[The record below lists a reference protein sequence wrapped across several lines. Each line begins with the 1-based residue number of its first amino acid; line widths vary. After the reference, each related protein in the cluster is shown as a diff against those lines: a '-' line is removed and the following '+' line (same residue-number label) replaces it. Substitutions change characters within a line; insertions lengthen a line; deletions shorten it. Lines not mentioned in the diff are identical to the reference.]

1 MADTRPTA
9 ILILA
14 VIQGLVLYA
23 LHLAITGELGLARPP
38 AVLLPLYL
46 LAIFLPLTAQLLS
59 RFLRE
64 RVLWN
69 CLGVFA
75 VLLIVFGVHFALNV
89 LPEGKLNS
97 GTADL
102 IGPSLLPAVV
112 LWLVLVAFLRARL
125 ESGRWRPEYR
135 VLFAAAWRNK
145 LTLLEAFVFVGLL
158 WLLLLLWGEL
168 FRTLKINFFKELF
181 GRPLFIY
188 PVTAIA
194 LGLALHLIGSID
206 RFVDVVLGQVLSLLK
221 WLAPVAGLI
230 VVLFVFALAPQLP
243 ALFADG
249 LRPISAGWMLW
260 LVAVTL
266 LLLNAAYQDGGVDR
280 PYGAALSVAMRVVP
294 PMLAVIALTALY
306 ALYVRIDAFGLT
318 VSRYWGFIVAVM
330 GTAHTLAHAVAA
342 VKRGPWM
349 RGISRAN
356 PLLAALLCT
365 LIVLSLTPVLSPYR
379 LSALSQQRIALAPK
393 DAEQRTSSLQ
403 YMRFDGG
410 EYGNAAVKAFAQR
423 SGSAENE
430 ALAQAARD
438 TLGEIAHW
446 DPRRYVPQPQ
456 PDWLVGAKIYPK
468 DVPLPSE
475 LERVIR
481 SAERPPRFPGSGREN
496 IGLWL
501 DLTKDPGLEL
511 LLMHG
516 ASDYEVYAK
525 RGESWKR
532 ISQGPL
538 SAEFVDSHARDQ
550 ALEKGDFGTQAR
562 ELPDV
567 RIGESPF
574 RLLPNAEDLR

>member
-14 VIQGLVLYA
+14 VFQGVMLHA
-23 LHLAITGELGLARPP
+23 LHLAVTGELGLAVPP

-75 VLLIVFGVHFALNV
+75 LLLIVFGLHFALNV

-97 GTADL
+97 ATADM

-112 LWLVLVAFLRARL
+112 LWLVLVALLRARL

-168 FRTLKINFFKELF
+168 FRTLKINFFRELF

-188 PVTAIA
+188 PVTALA

-243 ALFADG
+243 ALFAED
-249 LRPISAGWMLW
+249 LRPISAAWMLW

-266 LLLNAAYQDGGVDR
+266 LLVNAAYQDGSEDR
-280 PYGAALSVAMRVVP
+280 PYGTALSLAMRVVP
-294 PMLAVIALTALY
+294 PMLGVIALTALY

-330 GTAHTLAHAVAA
+330 GTAHTLAYALAA

-356 PLLAALLCT
+356 PLLAVLLCT
-365 LIVLSLTPVLSPYR
+365 LIILSLTPVLSPYR
-379 LSALSQQRIALAPK
+379 LSSVSQQRIALAPS
-393 DAEQRTSSLQ
+393 DAEQRASALR
-403 YMRFDGG
+403 YMRFGGG
-410 EYGNAAVKAFAQR
+410 EYGNAAVLAFAER
-423 SGSAENE
+423 SGSTDDN
-430 ALAQAARD
+430 ALAEAARKVLRE
-438 TLGEIAHW
+438 TPHWARRSGEPLPPA
-446 DPRRYVPQPQ
+446 
-456 PDWLVGAKIYPK
+456 DWLDGIRIYPK
-468 DVPLPSE
+468 DRALPIE
-475 LERVIR
+475 LARVIHNTERR
-481 SAERPPRFPGSGREN
+481 SRSGAGEAGN
-496 IGLWL
+496 VGLWL
-501 DLTKDPGLEL
+501 EMTQDAGLEL

-516 ASDYEVYAK
+516 SSEFEVYAK
-525 RGESWKR
+525 RSGVWQHISLGR
-532 ISQGPL
+532 IQFGSFDNK
-538 SAEFVDSHARDQ
+538 EREQ
-550 ALEKGDFGTQAR
+550 ALEKGDFAVQAPK
-562 ELPDV
+562 LPDV
-567 RIGESPF
+567 RIGES
-574 RLLPNAEDLR
+574 RLRLDPTGGNDP